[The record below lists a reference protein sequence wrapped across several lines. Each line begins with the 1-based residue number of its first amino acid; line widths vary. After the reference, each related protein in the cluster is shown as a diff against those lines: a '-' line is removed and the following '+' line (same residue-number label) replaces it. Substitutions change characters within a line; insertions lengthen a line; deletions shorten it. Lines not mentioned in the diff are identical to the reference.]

1 MTAIFRRFCLGS
13 AMLAVITSLLPA
25 NYPAIAYEV
34 IPSAAVFYD
43 RTGTAIPI
51 SSLRFTDGGWR
62 RGRDQ
67 GYAFALQKNTSYFYL
82 WINASNG
89 KPIGSTL
96 ACDGNL
102 VNGDGAPVPAGKILS
117 YTLADLAGRGSIW
130 LIAVVDKGS
139 ALLAWDLT
147 DCLGQGNL
155 KAQGMQSLTDEGGK
169 KLVIKGDLIAADFE
183 GTGIDLLQVIDPDA
197 GEMRQWALD
206 RRGLR
211 LVRKQ
216 TLRISADSSLTVHGV
231 KYVGTTRLP
240 HIEDN
245 VAYESA
251 TIVLHDKGYTIFR
264 NEKALFFAPNCTF
277 QPAICADK
285 TLVFHLDQGF
295 TDGLQDLARK
305 NRRQA
310 GAALDRLI
318 RSLRTAQNKFAV
330 WALINPIQEDRAS
343 TLFILDRL
351 AAANIPFV
359 LDYYSSDVTN
369 LAYIKKEMVD
379 YSARAAEALK
389 GVSLDIDAPAA
400 SQDGLQF
407 YSNRYG
413 SKFIGVR
420 FMERLA
426 MDITAKNPD
435 GQPMIADLEL
445 ERKELSFD
453 WELAEHVLKW
463 ADASG
468 RFVLWSDPSL
478 YLPYT
483 CYSYPEAIKTNN
495 AIRDEYIH
503 RQADLATHYSH
514 LIPIYDNNEGLK
526 RCGVAAGN
534 WLVTPRN
541 FRIRSWE
548 AIPRRIAAGKSGK
561 SSLAGKDGFGISIQS
576 WNSDFDPLLTAGTLP
591 AEEIAIWTLDSF
603 AKGAALVEFE
613 PYFYFF
619 AWPPSST
626 IPQSVEIPNGNRIG
640 DPRRT
645 LDLLFEQIGLK

>member
-1 MTAIFRRFCLGS
+1 MAG
-13 AMLAVITSLLPA
+13 LLPA
-25 NYPAIAYEV
+25 CYCAFAYEV
-34 IPSAAVFYD
+34 TPSGAVFYN
-43 RTGTAIPI
+43 RAGSAIPT

-67 GYAFALQKNTSYFYL
+67 GYAFALQQNTSYFYL
-82 WINASNG
+82 WINANNG
-89 KPIGSTL
+89 KPIGSNL

-102 VNGDGAPVPAGKILS
+102 VNEDGAPVPVGTILS
-117 YTLADLAGRGSIW
+117 YTLADLAGKGSIW
-130 LIAVVDKGS
+130 LVAVVDNGS
-139 ALLAWDLT
+139 SLLAWNLT
-147 DCLGQGNL
+147 DCKGQGSS
-155 KAQGMQSLTDEGGK
+155 KAQGTQSLRGEGGK
-169 KLVIKGDLIAADFE
+169 NLAIKGELIAGDFD
-183 GTGIDLLQVIDPDA
+183 GTGVDLLQVIDPDK
-197 GEMRQWALD
+197 GEMLQWALD
-206 RRGLR
+206 YRGLR

-216 TLRISADSSLTVHGV
+216 TLRISADSSLTVQGV

-240 HIEDN
+240 HSEDN
-245 VAYESA
+245 IAYELA

-277 QPAICADK
+277 QPANCAHK

-305 NRRQA
+305 NRAQA
-310 GAALDRLI
+310 SAALDRLI
-318 RSLRTAQNKFAV
+318 GALKTAQSKFTV

-343 TLFILDRL
+343 TLFILDKL
-351 AAANIPFV
+351 AAANIPFI

-369 LAYIKKEMVD
+369 LTYIQKQMVD
-379 YSARAAEALK
+379 YSPRAAYPLK

-400 SQDGLQF
+400 SQDGLEF

-413 SKFIGVR
+413 SKFLGLR

-426 MDITAKNPD
+426 MDINAKHPD
-435 GQPMIADLEL
+435 GQPMIADLAL

-453 WELAEHVLKW
+453 WQLAEHALKW
-463 ADASG
+463 AEASG
-468 RFVLWSDPSL
+468 RFVLWSDQML
-478 YLPYT
+478 YLPFT

-495 AIRDEYIH
+495 AIRDEFI
-503 RQADLATHYSH
+503 RREADLATHYSH
-514 LIPIYDNNEGLK
+514 LIPMYDNNEGLK

-541 FRIRSWE
+541 FRIRGWE
-548 AIPRRIAAGKSGK
+548 AIPRRIAAGKSGQTLLTGK
-561 SSLAGKDGFGISIQS
+561 SGFGTSIQS

-603 AKGAALVEFE
+603 AKGAAIVEFE

-619 AWPPSST
+619 AWPPSSVV
-626 IPQSVEIPNGNRIG
+626 PQSVEIPNGKQIG
-640 DPRRT
+640 DPRGN
-645 LDLLFEQIGLK
+645 LDVLFEQIGLK